1 MTPRLASFVLPIVLL
16 GLLAAACGGSGGSPS
31 DAAADA
37 AAAQTDSAPPQ
48 EDAEPQSDA
57 PPRQDAALACADVQQ
72 GHNVNFVVDGLA
84 RSFYLDLPTG
94 VGGGGPYPVV
104 FNWHGLG
111 DTAANMRQLLSGQVN
126 NAAYQLI
133 LVTPDDSGFQIMG
146 NNVNWEVFGANATT
160 NREAR
165 LFDEILACLKTRY
178 SVDEDRVHSV
188 GFSLGSI
195 VSDMLGVI
203 RGDQLASV
211 LTFSGAYLSNSAN
224 AATLGLAGSMVSWP
238 APTTTNTYAQ
248 VILHGGTT
256 DSYNLGGVVT
266 VHFDV
271 FAANDQTYL
280 NGLGH
285 DVILCNHGQGHTAPG
300 PGFGPA
306 QVVEFLKD
314 HPRGT
319 VTSPYASAL
328 PGDFPSYCSYH
339 AHQ

>member
-1 MTPRLASFVLPIVLL
+1 MRQRLTSLALALL
-16 GLLAAACGGSGGSPS
+16 GLLAAACGGSESTP
-31 DAAADA
+31 ADA
-37 AAAQTDSAPPQ
+37 AAHDDAAPQVDTAPQ
-48 EDAEPQSDA
+48 EDVAPQSDA
-57 PPRQDAALACADVQQ
+57 PPQQDAALACADVQA
-72 GHNVNFVVDGLA
+72 GHNVNFTVDGLA

-94 VGGGGPYPVV
+94 VGSGGPYPVV

-126 NAAYQLI
+126 SASYKFI
-133 LVTPDDSGFQIMG
+133 LVTPDDSGVMVYG
-146 NNVNWEVFGANATT
+146 NNINWDVFQVNAST

-178 SVDEDRVHSV
+178 SVDDNRIHSV

-195 VSDMLGVI
+195 LTDMLGVI
-203 RGDQLASV
+203 RGDQLAST

-224 AATLGLAGSMVSWP
+224 TATLGMAGALVSWP
-238 APTTTNTYAQ
+238 APTTTNKYAQ
-248 VILHGGTT
+248 VLLHGGTT
-256 DSYNLGGVVT
+256 DQYNLGGIVT
-266 VHFDV
+266 VHFDT

-280 NGLGH
+280 TGLGH
-285 DVILCNHGQGHTAPG
+285 DVILCGHGGGHTAPAT
-300 PGFGPA
+300 GFGPA

-314 HPRGT
+314 HPKGT

-328 PGDFPSYCSYH
+328 PGDFPNYCTYH

>member
-1 MTPRLASFVLPIVLL
+1 MRPRSIVLL
-16 GLLAAACGGSGGSPS
+16 ATLVLAITGCGSSSSQGDAGVQEDSAAPD
-31 DAAADA
+31 DAAVQDDA
-37 AAAQTDSAPPQ
+37 QPQ
-48 EDAEPQSDA
+48 QDATPQQ
-57 PPRQDAALACADVQQ
+57 QDAALSCAAFQS
-72 GHNVNFVVDGLA
+72 GHNVNFMVDGLV

-94 VGGGGPYPVV
+94 VTSGGPYPVV

-126 NAAYQLI
+126 NAAYKLI
-133 LVTPDDSGFQIMG
+133 LVTPDDSAFQIYG
-146 NNVNWEVFGANATT
+146 QNINWDVFNVTTT

-165 LFDEILACLKTRY
+165 LFDEILACLKTQY
-178 SVDEDRVHSV
+178 SVDEARVHSV

-195 VSDMLGVI
+195 VTDMLGVV
-203 RGDQLASV
+203 RGDSLAST
-211 LTFSGAYLSNSAN
+211 LTYSGGYFSNSAN
-224 AATLGLAGSMVSWP
+224 TATLGVAGGMVSWP
-238 APTTTNTYAQ
+238 APATANKYAQ
-248 VILHGGTT
+248 VLLHGGTNDT
-256 DSYNLGGVVT
+256 YSLAGYVT
-266 VHFDV
+266 VHFDT

-285 DVILCNHGQGHTAPG
+285 DVILCDHGQGHSAPA

-319 VTSPYASAL
+319 VTSPYAGAL
-328 PGDFPSYCSYH
+328 PGDFPSYCAYH